1 MDSFRHTALAAGI
14 AAAMLLLGVGLIF
27 MITDGLRGAQ
37 SQERS
42 SGTAVGSEAGSNSTK
57 ASNCAICG
65 TVESVRIVEVR
76 METEGTGIKSNESD
90 DLAAGRPAGQGNEK
104 ASTTILG
111 VTGGFF
117 SGSSGVES
125 GSRKRNAYRV
135 TVRMDD
141 GSYRTVSLSSPPAF
155 AVGDKVRVIEGK
167 LVRA

>member
-1 MDSFRHTALAAGI
+1 MDSFRNTALAAGI
-14 AAAMLLLGVGLIF
+14 AAAVLLLGVSLVF

-37 SQERS
+37 SQGRS
-42 SGTAVGSEAGSNSTK
+42 GGTAVGTEASSNSSK
-57 ASNCAICG
+57 ASNCPICG
-65 TVESVRIVEVR
+65 TVESVRTVEVR
-76 METEGTGIKSNESD
+76 MEAEGIGIKSGEPD

-104 ASTTILG
+104 ASTTLLG
-111 VTGGFF
+111 ATGGFF
-117 SGSSGVES
+117 SGSSDAES

-155 AVGDKVRVIEGK
+155 AIGDKVRVVEGK